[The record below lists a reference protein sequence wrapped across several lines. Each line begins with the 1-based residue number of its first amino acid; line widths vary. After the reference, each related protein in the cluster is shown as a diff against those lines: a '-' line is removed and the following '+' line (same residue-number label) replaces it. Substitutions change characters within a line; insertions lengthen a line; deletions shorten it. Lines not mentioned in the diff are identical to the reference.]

1 MKKVFYLML
10 FATLALFSCS
20 KHDSP
25 AGVSLTTVTVQL
37 VYPDNS
43 SYTVHEG
50 VAVKMA
56 ASNGGSSFDATTD
69 ASGKASFNVP
79 FGIYELSASDARSD
93 GGTGYVYNGLL
104 GNLTVAKDSVTWG
117 QGKGYSNTAGNNQS
131 ISLQLTQSKP
141 GHVIIKEVFVGGTPK
156 DDGSGAFTFDNY
168 ITLYNNSTDSNA
180 IINLDSICLAI
191 IAPYNSQAQNA
202 YTDANGNL
210 AYVSQGWIPAAQA
223 FWHFQN
229 NVTIAP
235 GKQIVI
241 ALCNAVDNTVTYS
254 KSIDF
259 NHPDYYCTY
268 DINKFSSATY
278 YVAPGDSIPT
288 NHYLKAEV
296 YGLGKAWALSVT
308 SPGVFLFTPQGTTP
322 TAFGADASLTDVTGG
337 YTSKK
342 VPMDWVV
349 DGVEVYAMNET
360 NHKRFPSNID
370 AGYVLHTNHQ
380 GYSIYRNVDKAA
392 TEAYPGNTGK
402 IVTGYNL
409 GTTDV
414 GGSTDPSGIDAEASI
429 KKGAHII
436 YMDTNNSTNDFHL
449 RKKASLSNY

>member
-10 FATLALFSCS
+10 FAAIALFSCS
-20 KHDSP
+20 KHYSP
-25 AGVSLTTVTVQL
+25 EGVDLQTVTVQL
-37 VYPDNS
+37 IYPANS
-43 SYTVHEG
+43 SYTWQQG
-50 VAVKMA
+50 VAVKMTG
-56 ASNGGSSFDATTD
+56 SNGGSSFDATTD
-69 ASGKASFNVP
+69 ASGKATFNVP
-79 FGIYELSASDARSD
+79 AGIYDISATDTRSD
-93 GGTGYVYNGLL
+93 GGTAYLLNGVQTL
-104 GNLTVAKDSVTWG
+104 VTIT
-117 QGKGYSNTAGNNQS
+117 SNWLASNAIPLN
-131 ISLQLTQSKP
+131 LTQSKA
-141 GHVIIKEVFVGGTPK
+141 GEVIIKEIFVGGSLK
-156 DDGSGAFTFDNY
+156 DDGSGVFTFDNY
-168 ITLYNNSTDSNA
+168 ITLYNNATDSNA
-180 IINLDSICLAI
+180 IINLDSICLAV
-191 IAPYNSQAQNA
+191 IAPYNSQAKNA

-210 AYVSQGWIPAAQA
+210 TYVSQGWIPAAQA

-229 NVTIAP
+229 NVKLLP
-235 GKQIVI
+235 GKQLVI

-259 NHPDYYCTY
+259 NHPGYYCTY
-268 DINKFSSATY
+268 DINKFSSTNY
-278 YVAPGDSIPT
+278 YVTPGDSIPT
-288 NHYLKAEV
+288 SHYLKAEV

-308 SPGVFLFTPQGTTP
+308 SPGAFLFTPQGTTP
-322 TAFGADASLTDVTGG
+322 TAFGADVSQTDVTGG

-370 AGYVLHTNHQ
+370 AGSVLHAYHQ
-380 GYSIYRNVDKAA
+380 GYSVYRNVDKAA

-402 IVTGYNL
+402 IVMGYNL

-414 GGSTDPSGIDAEASI
+414 GGSSDPSGIDAEASI
-429 KKGAHII
+429 KNGAHII